1 MAVGPRADRRVRD
14 GRASQNPPPVN
25 RDARNRASRATVARF
40 RARGGENFREGPRP
54 EKPPTAA
61 VAHFVSSRLRRL
73 SPSSLTLAFRR
84 RAPD

>member
-1 MAVGPRADRRVRD
+1 VAVGPRADRRVRD

-25 RDARNRASRATVARF
+25 RGARNRASRATAARF

-61 VAHFVSSRLRRL
+61 VAHFVSSVSFRSRP
-73 SPSSLTLAFRR
+73 SPSSE
-84 RAPD
+84 D